1 MTSPE
6 VLGIPEKVD
15 PDATEGKAALLK
27 AFQDLTGLVDS
38 AGVCLFVTFAI
49 GLPEIAA
56 QLRTATGLDISDDEY
71 YQVGDRI
78 WNLERLFNLRAG
90 FSKQDDTLPPRLLN
104 EPMKDGPHKGR
115 VVELDVMLPEY
126 YSLRGWDEEG
136 VPTPEKLQEL
146 GLA

>member
-1 MTSPE
+1 
-6 VLGIPEKVD
+6 
-15 PDATEGKAALLK
+15 
-27 AFQDLTGLVDS
+27 
-38 AGVCLFVTFAI
+38 
-49 GLPEIAA
+49 
-56 QLRTATGLDISDDEY
+56 
-71 YQVGDRI
+71 
-78 WNLERLFNLRAG
+78 
-90 FSKQDDTLPPRLLN
+90 N